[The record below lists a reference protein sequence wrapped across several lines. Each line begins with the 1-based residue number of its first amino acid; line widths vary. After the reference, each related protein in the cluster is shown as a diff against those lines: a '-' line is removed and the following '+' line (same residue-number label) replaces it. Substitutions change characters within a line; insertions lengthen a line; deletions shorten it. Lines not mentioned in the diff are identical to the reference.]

1 MAGDPIDPEPLE
13 EGPPPD
19 EEPPDEEPPPASGA
33 SAAAGPSAAPGAAS
47 APGGSSTGGGLQEA
61 LRKALLA
68 GMGAIFLTEEGAR
81 RLARE
86 WKLPKELIGYLGQ
99 QAAGAKDEILRVFS
113 DEVRRFF
120 ESEAVRREFAR
131 ALSAMV
137 VEVKAEIRV
146 RPADDGSVRPVV
158 KAEVRAR
165 RAHRPP
171 RKKRGS

>member
-1 MAGDPIDPEPLE
+1 MLPDPDDLPPED
-13 EGPPPD
+13 D
-19 EEPPDEEPPPASGA
+19 EPG
-33 SAAAGPSAAPGAAS
+33 GFAPGATPP
-47 APGGSSTGGGLQEA
+47 PGPGPGPAGGPGGGLQDT

-68 GMGAIFLTEEGAR
+68 GMGALFLTEEGAR

-99 QAAGAKDEILRVFS
+99 QASGAKDEILRVFS

-137 VEVKAEIRV
+137 VEVNAEIRV
-146 RPADDGSVRPVV
+146 RPADDGGLKPEV
-158 KAEVRAR
+158 KASVKAR
-165 RAHRPP
+165 RSPGRGR
-171 RKKRGS
+171 RKKT

>member
-1 MAGDPIDPEPLE
+1 MASREGKPEDE
-13 EGPPPD
+13 AGQGVPPD
-19 EEPPDEEPPPASGA
+19 GGTGQGA
-33 SAAAGPSAAPGAAS
+33 SAV
-47 APGGSSTGGGLQEA
+47 GGLQDA

-86 WKLPKELIGYLGQ
+86 WKLPKELIGYLGS

-113 DEVRRFF
+113 EEVRRFF

-137 VEVKAEIRV
+137 IEVKAEIRV
-146 RPADDGSVRPVV
+146 KPTEDGDFRPEV
-158 KAEVRAR
+158 KADIRAR
-165 RAHRPP
+165 RPD
-171 RKKRGS
+171 RKKKDEP

>member
-1 MAGDPIDPEPLE
+1 MAEKRRDPATGVEDDAGDEARA
-13 EGPPPD
+13 G
-19 EEPPDEEPPPASGA
+19 
-33 SAAAGPSAAPGAAS
+33 AAGEAP
-47 APGGSSTGGGLQEA
+47 GGGLQDA

-86 WKLPKELIGYLGQ
+86 WKLPKELIGYLGS
-99 QAAGAKDEILRVFS
+99 QASGAKDEILRIFS

-131 ALSAMV
+131 ALSSMV

-146 RPADDGSVRPVV
+146 RPTEDGGFEPDV
-158 KAEVRAR
+158 KADVKAR
-165 RAHRPP
+165 RGTSP
-171 RKKRGS
+171 KKAEEPAGGGA

>member
-1 MAGDPIDPEPLE
+1 MLPDPDDL
-13 EGPPPD
+13 PPD
-19 EEPPDEEPPPASGA
+19 EEETG
-33 SAAAGPSAAPGAAS
+33 GFAPGAPPPGPGPTGG
-47 APGGSSTGGGLQEA
+47 PGGASGGGLQDA

-99 QAAGAKDEILRVFS
+99 QASGAKDEILRVFS

-137 VEVKAEIRV
+137 VEVTAEIRV
-146 RPADDGSVRPVV
+146 RPADDGGLRPEV
-158 KAEVRAR
+158 KAQVKAR
-165 RAHRPP
+165 RSRGRSPRP
-171 RKKRGS
+171 RR